1 MLDFKKAPDN
11 NFELLYH
18 TLLDAIPS
26 SVLMIDKSLNVIS
39 VNRNFLMKSQRNKA
53 DTVGRPLAQVFPSVI
68 LENTGLENRIRNVFQ
83 SNLPIKAQKMT
94 YRAPGVPIRIYY
106 YSILPIQ
113 KNQVMLLM
121 EDVTE
126 QMRLSEEVRRVE
138 RHLASVV
145 ESASDI
151 VLSTDIQGRILTW
164 NSAAEKLSGL
174 TAHEAHGQ
182 FFFDFC
188 SIHQK
193 QSMRL
198 IFKQMMSSNDPHTA
212 EFDLLTPNNGNGI
225 LISWVFSPMKD
236 DYSQTVGA
244 VVVGRDLAERRKLE
258 LQLRQS
264 QKLTALGVMAGGIA
278 HEIRNP
284 LAVCSSAAQFLLDD
298 NITADFHK
306 ECSKKIQT
314 NLQKASDIIKNL
326 LRFSRS
332 SLDDTDMV
340 EVDLTNVLKETL
352 ELITNQANVQ
362 KIRIEFSVQNEHI
375 LVMGISGLL
384 QQVFMNI
391 FLNAIHAMP
400 EGGVLSTTVNTVEDQ
415 IIVRVADTGTGIP
428 AGELDKIFDPFHTS
442 SPAGQGTGLGLSIC
456 YSIVRQ
462 HLGSIRAESSYGE
475 GSTIIVTLPYLTG
488 VVSQNPR
495 NF

>member
-1 MLDFKKAPDN
+1 MMLDFKKVPEND
-11 NFELLYH
+11 FELLYH

-39 VNRNFLMKSQRNKA
+39 VNRNFLLKSQRNKA

-68 LENTGLENRIRNVFQ
+68 LENTGLENRIRTVFQ
-83 SNLPIKAQKMT
+83 SNLPINAQKMT

-188 SIHQK
+188 SAHQK

-198 IFKQMMSSNDPHTA
+198 IFKQIMSSNDPHTA

-340 EVDLTNVLKETL
+340 EVDLSNVLKETL
-352 ELITNQANVQ
+352 ELMTNQASVQ
-362 KIRIEFSVQNEHI
+362 KIRIEFSLQNEHI

-400 EGGVLSTTVNTVEDQ
+400 EGGVLSITVDTVEGQ

-442 SPAGQGTGLGLSIC
+442 SPAGHGTGLGLSIC

-475 GSTIIVTLPYLTG
+475 GATIIVTLPYHY
-488 VVSQNPR
+488 S
-495 NF
+495 

>member
-1 MLDFKKAPDN
+1 MMLDFKKVPEND
-11 NFELLYH
+11 FELLYH

-39 VNRNFLMKSQRNKA
+39 VNRNFLLKSQRNKA
-53 DTVGRPLAQVFPSVI
+53 DTVGRPLANVFPSVI
-68 LENTGLENRIRNVFQ
+68 LENTGLENRIRKVFQ
-83 SNLPIKAQKMT
+83 NNLPINAQKMT

-113 KNQVMLLM
+113 NNQVMLLM

-145 ESASDI
+145 ESASDV
-151 VLSTDIQGRILTW
+151 VLSTDIQGHILTW

-182 FFFDFC
+182 LFFDFC

-198 IFKQMMSSNDPHTA
+198 IFKQMISSNDPHTA

-332 SLDDTDMV
+332 SLDTEMV
-340 EVDLTNVLKETL
+340 EVNLTNVLKETI
-352 ELITNQANVQ
+352 ELITSQANVQ
-362 KIRIEFSVQNEHI
+362 KIRIEFPIKNDHI

-400 EGGVLSTTVNTVEDQ
+400 EGGVLSIKVDTVGDQ
-415 IIVRVADTGTGIP
+415 IIVRVTDTGTGIP

-442 SPAGQGTGLGLSIC
+442 SPVGHGTGLGLSIC

-475 GSTIIVTLPYLTG
+475 GATIIVTLPYHY
-488 VVSQNPR
+488 S
-495 NF
+495 